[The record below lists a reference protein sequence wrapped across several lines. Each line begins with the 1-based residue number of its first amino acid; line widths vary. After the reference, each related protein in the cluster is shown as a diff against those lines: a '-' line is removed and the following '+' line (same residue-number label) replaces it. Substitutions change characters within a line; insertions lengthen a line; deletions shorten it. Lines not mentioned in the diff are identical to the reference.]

1 MTMLRDSSTLYR
13 WLLALLAAVLAC
25 AMGSAQ
31 AGTQASGAAGLR
43 TRFTATQPMLAD
55 SPFGGPLVLESTEA
69 PRLLQGDVYAL
80 VDHPFAA
87 VSAALGNPEHWCD
100 VMILHLNTKHCRRSV
115 ENGVPQIALRVGK
128 KHDQP
133 VAAASLVEFAF
144 RAVSVT
150 PDYLAVELQA
160 PDGPFDTRDY
170 RILFE
175 AIPAEGGKSFIHM
188 GYSFGYGAISRM
200 AMQVY
205 LSTIARDKVGF
216 TTTARPQAGEAPA
229 YIGGIRGLVERN
241 TMRYYLAIDAY
252 LGAASA
258 PPAQQ
263 LEKSL
268 RAWFDATERYARQ
281 LHEIEREEYLSMKR
295 REYARQQTP
304 Q

>member
-1 MTMLRDSSTLYR
+1 MLRDSSFLCR
-13 WLLALLAAVLAC
+13 CLLALLGALLAL
-25 AMGSAQ
+25 AMGAAQ
-31 AGTQASGAAGLR
+31 AGTQASGGAALR
-43 TRFTATQPMLAD
+43 SRFAATQPLLVD

-87 VSAALGNPEHWCD
+87 VSAALANPDRWCD
-100 VMILHLNTKHCRRSV
+100 VMILHLNTKHCRRGV
-115 ENGVPQIALRVGK
+115 EDGVPQIELRVGK

-133 VAAASLVEFAF
+133 VAAASLVAFGF
-144 RAVSVT
+144 RAVSAT
-150 PDYLAVELQA
+150 PEYLAVELQA
-160 PDGPFDTRDY
+160 PQGPFDTHDY

-175 AIPAEGGKSFIHM
+175 AIPAEGGRSFIHM

-216 TTTARPQAGEAPA
+216 TTTARTQPGEPPA

-263 LEKSL
+263 MEKRL
-268 RAWFDATERYARQ
+268 RAWFDATEKYARQ
-281 LHEIEREEYLSMKR
+281 LHEVDRDEYLAMKR
-295 REYARQQTP
+295 REHARQQQP

>member
-1 MTMLRDSSTLYR
+1 MLRDPSAVYR
-13 WLLALLAAVLAC
+13 CLLSLLAALLACAV
-25 AMGSAQ
+25 GSAQ
-31 AGTQASGAAGLR
+31 AGTQASGAAALR
-43 TRFTATQPMLAD
+43 TRFAATQPLLAA
-55 SPFGGPLVLESTEA
+55 SPFGGPLVLESAEA

-87 VSAALGNPEHWCD
+87 VSASLGNSERWCD

-115 ENGVPQIALRVGK
+115 ENGVPQIELRVGK

-133 VAAASLVEFAF
+133 VAAASLVEFSF
-144 RAVSVT
+144 RAVSAT
-150 PDYLAVELQA
+150 PEYLAVELLA
-160 PDGPFDTRDY
+160 PDGPFDTHDY
-170 RILFE
+170 RILVE
-175 AIPAEGGKSFIHM
+175 AVPLDGGRSFIHM
-188 GYSFGYGAISRM
+188 GYSFAYGGISRM

-205 LSTIARDKVGF
+205 LATIARDKVGF
-216 TTTARPQAGEAPA
+216 TTTAPARAGEPPA

-268 RAWFDATERYARQ
+268 RAWFDATEKYARQ
-281 LHEIEREEYLSMKR
+281 LHEIDREEYMAMKR
-295 REYARQQTP
+295 REYARQQQP

>member
-1 MTMLRDSSTLYR
+1 MLRDSSAVYR
-13 WLLALLAAVLAC
+13 CLLPLFAALLACAV
-25 AMGSAQ
+25 GTAQ
-31 AGTQASGAAGLR
+31 AGTQASGAAALR
-43 TRFTATQPMLAD
+43 ARFAATQPLLAD

-87 VSAALGNPEHWCD
+87 VSAALANPDRWCD
-100 VMILHLNTKHCRRSV
+100 VMILHLNTKHCRRGV
-115 ENGVPQIALRVGK
+115 EDGVPQIELRVGK
-128 KHDQP
+128 KYDQP
-133 VAAASLVEFAF
+133 VGAASLVAF
-144 RAVSVT
+144 GFRTVSAT
-150 PDYLAVELQA
+150 PEYLAVELRA
-160 PDGPFDTRDY
+160 PEGPFDTHDY

-175 AIPAEGGKSFIHM
+175 AIPAEGGRSFIHM
-188 GYSFGYGAISRM
+188 GYSFAYGAISRM

-216 TTTARPQAGEAPA
+216 TTAARTQPGEPPV

-241 TMRYYLAIDAY
+241 TMRYHLAIDAY

-263 LEKSL
+263 LEKRL
-268 RAWFDATERYARQ
+268 RAWFDATEKYARQ
-281 LHEIEREEYLSMKR
+281 LHEIDREEYLAMKR
-295 REYARQQTP
+295 REYARQQQP

>member
-1 MTMLRDSSTLYR
+1 MIMRLEQPAFCRLI
-13 WLLALLAAVLAC
+13 LALFVALLAFAL
-25 AMGSAQ
+25 GPAQ
-31 AGTQASGAAGLR
+31 AGTQAQGAAALR
-43 TRFTATQPMLAD
+43 ARFAATQPLLPN

-69 PRLLQGDVYAL
+69 PRLLEGDVYAL

-87 VSAALGNPEHWCD
+87 VSASLGNSERWCD
-100 VMILHLNTKHCRRSV
+100 VMILHLNTKHCRRGV
-115 ENGVPQIALRVGK
+115 ENGVAQIELRVGK

-133 VAAASLVEFAF
+133 VAAASLVAFGF
-144 RAVSVT
+144 RAVSTT
-150 PDYLAVELQA
+150 PEYLAVELQA
-160 PDGPFDTRDY
+160 PEGPFDTRDY
-170 RILFE
+170 RILLE
-175 AIPAEGGKSFIHM
+175 AIPAEGGRSFIHM

-216 TTTARPQAGEAPA
+216 TTAASVQPGEAPA

-252 LGAASA
+252 LGAAQA
-258 PPAQQ
+258 PPGQQ
-263 LEKSL
+263 LDRRL

-281 LHEIEREEYLSMKR
+281 LHEIDREEYMAMKR
-295 REYARQQTP
+295 REYARQQQP